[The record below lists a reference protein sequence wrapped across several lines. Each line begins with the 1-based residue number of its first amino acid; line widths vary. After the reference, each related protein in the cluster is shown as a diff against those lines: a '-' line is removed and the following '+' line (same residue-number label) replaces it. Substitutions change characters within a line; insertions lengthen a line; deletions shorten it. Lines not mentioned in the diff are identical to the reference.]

1 MKRYALLLAALSFLM
16 TFIGCESI
24 NTVADPN
31 YDDNATIEW
40 RLREVLQY
48 DPININGINLIDEF
62 DFFNTFGFKLYR
74 EDGKFTALECNP
86 GDVPFS
92 SFAFDLPSGKVP
104 CYLYTES
111 APYELRLK
119 DSDKVVA
126 YFKNGEFYIP
136 FQLDCIKLS
145 YQYKFGEVK

>member
-74 EDGKFTALECNP
+74 EDGKFTALECNSC
-86 GDVPFS
+86 GGFVTVDHYFIS
-92 SFAFDLPSGKVP
+92 HFCFNKFARFENLSVTF
-104 CYLYTES
+104 L
-111 APYELRLK
+111 
-119 DSDKVVA
+119 
-126 YFKNGEFYIP
+126 FFEFM
-136 FQLDCIKLS
+136 
-145 YQYKFGEVK
+145 